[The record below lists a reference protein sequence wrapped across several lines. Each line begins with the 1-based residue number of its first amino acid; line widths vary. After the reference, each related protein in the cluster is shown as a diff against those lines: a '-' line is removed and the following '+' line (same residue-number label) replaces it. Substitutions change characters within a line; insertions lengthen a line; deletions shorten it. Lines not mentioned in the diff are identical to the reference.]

1 MAKLIAEATAHRM
14 CRRSEA
20 YYNGKC
26 YQLFPELVSWDKAAG
41 NCKQTGGFV
50 DFLSNN
56 ILDGNIVFWDII
68 TDCIVGSLAMVEN
81 DSERQFI
88 SAYLQAQTDSIQ
100 EDCKLYSD
108 YVSNEIQSVFRS
120 RVIKGFFLK
129 ISILFTDRRAPGVW
143 LAGHSVANYSEAVY
157 VWMPEHYLIRNNY
170 WQRGQPVTYTN
181 LADVC
186 IFLDEQSIFLD
197 WITSPCSR
205 DRYYLCQRD
214 AVDDGEQLM
223 NAQCMCI
230 NGYIGEFCQI
240 PSHKEGKPT
249 QSQSVACSNQPFEF
263 ACSSGATIEVDFA
276 TYGYISTYPTTQLC
290 GNDAVNGYD
299 SVPQESCISS
309 SSLQTIK
316 NKCQGLTFCK
326 IDSLSSLFPDDPC
339 PKYVTTSLLYRMRCS
354 LESLTRCRKGAIYRH
369 GRCYQVNYKREIRNR
384 LSWFD
389 ASAEC
394 SEQGGSLASTI
405 DSAVNSQLVAAMR
418 NQTNAVANYWI
429 GATTRASDGEPITLS
444 GQPLGFVPSNSSIQG
459 KNLCISYSVLPTI
472 VAMVSVSCS
481 DLSNWICEFAP
492 EPAQYNRRPVEYYE
506 PKQPYRSVFM
516 GTGSNESSMVGALGR
531 RVQYDRQPKLVR
543 AAINPLWWSASF
555 WWGRSCS
562 LQDSSDSTEQSFCEQ
577 QEWDGLRFPRTPACQ
592 QVTLP
597 CPNPETTIGVV
608 IQRCSCDTAE
618 WLSRPDTNN
627 CAHKW
632 ISELSEAIQNNVPAE
647 NISRTFS
654 TNLKQT
660 LQTGIYGGDITGSV
674 DIGEELLPLARRQY
688 SLLLD
693 RGERSAKAT
702 TFTEEFGEA
711 GDELLGP
718 VAESVWMQL
727 DPTVRI
733 DKASVLMSLLE
744 QSAIMMAD
752 FIYAKQ
758 KKMGF
763 DNWGSF
769 FLHSPSNQF
778 TALEVQVKR
787 PHVYVADD
795 VPDGPVVKSGRMREN
810 SIEQAVG
817 DTLDEA
823 IRPSAFSLSAAP
835 ESENRG
841 EKVIEKLPHYLHT
854 SAYSFVIVIIF
865 LTCTSVIFTLLQRT
879 RMGSLNRNP
888 MRLGYYVFKS
898 VGPLLTPQG
907 NKIINSLVIGA
918 SINNPN
924 QSLQLP
930 PNNPVTFT
938 FYHIHTTDVANPQCV
953 FWDTMARQVSLKFQQ
968 LSTFKGYNKQATPKM
983 LSQLC
988 GSEVWS
994 DRGCTMLRT
1003 SDESTDCSCDH
1014 LTSFAILMDV
1024 TGKLDITL
1032 GPESAAA
1039 LNIITIVG
1047 CVLSIICLL
1056 LSFLVFTCF
1065 RSLWNVRNTIHRNL
1079 CLCLLIAELTFVVG
1093 IDRTENKAVC
1103 ASIAVI
1109 LHYFF
1114 LASFCWM
1121 LLEGYQLYLML
1132 IQVFE
1137 PDNVKILLYF
1147 LWAYGFPAIIVAVS
1161 AGVAWPS
1168 YGTPN

>member
-1 MAKLIAEATAHRM
+1 MILAVFGFYNLI
-14 CRRSEA
+14 
-20 YYNGKC
+20 
-26 YQLFPELVSWDKAAG
+26 LL
-41 NCKQTGGFV
+41 
-50 DFLSNN
+50 LSL
-56 ILDGNIVFWDII
+56 IL
-68 TDCIVGSLAMVEN
+68 
-81 DSERQFI
+81 
-88 SAYLQAQTDSIQ
+88 
-100 EDCKLYSD
+100 KYS
-108 YVSNEIQSVFRS
+108 
-120 RVIKGFFLK
+120 
-129 ISILFTDRRAPGVW
+129 
-143 LAGHSVANYSEAVY
+143 
-157 VWMPEHYLIRNNY
+157 
-170 WQRGQPVTYTN
+170 
-181 LADVC
+181 
-186 IFLDEQSIFLD
+186 
-197 WITSPCSR
+197 
-205 DRYYLCQRD
+205 
-214 AVDDGEQLM
+214 
-223 NAQCMCI
+223 
-230 NGYIGEFCQI
+230 
-240 PSHKEGKPT
+240 
-249 QSQSVACSNQPFEF
+249 
-263 ACSSGATIEVDFA
+263 
-276 TYGYISTYPTTQLC
+276 
-290 GNDAVNGYD
+290 
-299 SVPQESCISS
+299 
-309 SSLQTIK
+309 
-316 NKCQGLTFCK
+316 
-326 IDSLSSLFPDDPC
+326 
-339 PKYVTTSLLYRMRCS
+339 
-354 LESLTRCRKGAIYRH
+354 
-369 GRCYQVNYKREIRNR
+369 
-384 LSWFD
+384 
-389 ASAEC
+389 C
-394 SEQGGSLASTI
+394 SEQFVF
-405 DSAVNSQLVAAMR
+405 DSES
-418 NQTNAVANYWI
+418 ANK
-429 GATTRASDGEPITLS
+429 TR
-444 GQPLGFVPSNSSIQG
+444 
-459 KNLCISYSVLPTI
+459 
-472 VAMVSVSCS
+472 
-481 DLSNWICEFAP
+481 
-492 EPAQYNRRPVEYYE
+492 
-506 PKQPYRSVFM
+506 
-516 GTGSNESSMVGALGR
+516 
-531 RVQYDRQPKLVR
+531 
-543 AAINPLWWSASF
+543 
-555 WWGRSCS
+555 S
-562 LQDSSDSTEQSFCEQ
+562 LQDSSDSTEQSFCEEQ
-577 QEWDGLRFPRTPACQ
+577 EWDGLRFPRTPACQQVTLPCPNPETTIGVVIQRCSCDTAEWLSRPDTNNCAHKWISELSEAIQNNVPAENISRTFSTNLKQTLQTGIYGGDITGSVDIGEELLPLARRQYSLLLDRGERSAKATTFTEVPASFTFLQDSSDSTEQSFCEEQEWDGLRFPRTPACQ

-763 DNWGSF
+763 DNW
-769 FLHSPSNQF
+769 
-778 TALEVQVKR
+778 ALEVQVKR

-835 ESENRG
+835 
-841 EKVIEKLPHYLHT
+841 
-854 SAYSFVIVIIF
+854 
-865 LTCTSVIFTLLQRT
+865 RT

-953 FWDTMARQVSLKFQQ
+953 FWDTMAR
-968 LSTFKGYNKQATPKM
+968 
-983 LSQLC
+983 
-988 GSEVWS
+988 VWS

-1168 YGTPN
+1168 YGTPNYCWINVDTPTIWAFVGPITVVIIANIVFLAVALKVVMSVKSRDRTRVERMAGWLKGSGTLLCLLGVTWIFGYAMIVSKAEAVFAYIFTILNCIQGVFIFVLHVLLNEKVRATLFRFARTRLCCAKESGAAYNSRSYLSSRQKILNMIKGSESSNNSDGGNRSSEGSGINGLHKTKLEQKQPLGEYDGNLQRKPTPPPIYLEFREKFHEDAPNTAESTLESESPKPGEKHEHFSHFIGQKQSESRRSAAPVRRKKFPLGTSEEERGSQFAKQNVIVERL